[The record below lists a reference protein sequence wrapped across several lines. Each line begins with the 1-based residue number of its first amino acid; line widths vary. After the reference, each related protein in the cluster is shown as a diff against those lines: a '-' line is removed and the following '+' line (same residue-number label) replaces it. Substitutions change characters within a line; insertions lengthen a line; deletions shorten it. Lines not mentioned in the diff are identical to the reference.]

1 MTILTKKLEKYSKL
15 KAHASLINT
24 HIRAVSNEIPTLM
37 PDGKRNISTVQQL
50 AKKASVN
57 LSQCANYLVFN
68 DYYTI
73 DKLKLVK
80 ARTCKMHLL
89 CSFCAARR
97 ASKQVEKN
105 GSRIK
110 KIMAENPHLIP
121 VMITFTVKNGE
132 NLEERY
138 NHLKKGFRSFQ
149 MKRKDAKRGKT
160 KTELSKIAGAMFS
173 YEVTNKGNGW
183 HPHVHM
189 IALLD
194 SYIDQKELSREWKKI
209 TKDSSV
215 VDIRKIKNKSSDS
228 ISIDD
233 ALLEVF
239 KYSVKFHDLEPEK
252 TWEAYLVLKG
262 KNLLGCFGNLY
273 GVIVEPET
281 LLDETLDDLP
291 YIEIFSV
298 YSNEAGGYVKKTST
312 KREPDSI
319 TGRHDRNKPHTSIR
333 SVKGE
338 GTLKRPDN
346 PLSKKVLI
354 PLPQI
359 RNLKSTSTRI
369 DQYLEENFV
378 LQDKSI

>member
-1 MTILTKKLEKYSKL
+1 MTIISKKIEKKSKQ
-15 KAHASLINT
+15 KTHASLINS
-24 HIRAVSNEIPTLM
+24 HLRAVSNEIPTLM
-37 PDGKRNISTVQQL
+37 PDGKRNISTLSKV
-50 AKKASVN
+50 AKKAFIN

-68 DYYTI
+68 HYHTI
-73 DKLKLVK
+73 DQVKLVK

-89 CSFCAARR
+89 CSFCASSR

-105 GSRIK
+105 GIRIK

-121 VMITFTVKNGE
+121 VMITLTVKNGE

-138 NHLKKGFRSFQ
+138 EHIKKSFRSLQ
-149 MKRKDAKRGKT
+149 MKRKDAKRGKST
-160 KTELSKIAGAMFS
+160 TEFSKISGSMFS

-183 HPHVHM
+183 HPHIHM

-215 VDIRKIKNKSSDS
+215 VDIRKIKNKSPDS

-239 KYSVKFHDLEPEK
+239 KYAVKFHDLEPEQ
-252 TWEAYLVLKG
+252 TWQAYLVLKG
-262 KNLLGCFGNLY
+262 KNLLGSFGTLY
-273 GVIVEPET
+273 GTVVEPES

-291 YIEIFSV
+291 YTEMFYV
-298 YSNEAGGYVKKTST
+298 YSKKSQQYEL
-312 KREPDSI
+312 KSSEIKQPDSI

-333 SVKGE
+333 ALKGE

-346 PLSKKVLI
+346 PLSKAVLI

-359 RNLKSTSTRI
+359 RNLKSSLTRI
-369 DQYLEENFV
+369 DKYFEENFIQQGV
-378 LQDKSI
+378 K

>member
-1 MTILTKKLEKYSKL
+1 MDILTKKLSKYSKL

-24 HIRAVSNEIPTLM
+24 HIRAVYNEIPTLM
-37 PDGKRNISTVQQL
+37 PDGKRNISAVQQL

-89 CSFCAARR
+89 CPFCAARR

-105 GSRIK
+105 GTRIK

-121 VMITFTVKNGE
+121 VMITLTVKNGE

-138 NHLKKGFRSFQ
+138 EHLKKSFQALQ
-149 MKRKDAKRGKT
+149 MKRKDAHRGK
-160 KTELSKIAGAMFS
+160 SKSEFSKVAGSMFS

-215 VDIRKIKNKSSDS
+215 VDIRKIKNKSPDS

-239 KYSVKFHDLEPEK
+239 KYAVKFHDLEPEQ
-252 TWEAYLVLKG
+252 TWQAYLALKG

-281 LLDETLDDLP
+281 LLDEVLEDLP
-291 YIEIFSV
+291 YIERFNV
-298 YSNEAGGYVKKTST
+298 YSKKAGEYVEKTSI

-333 SVKGE
+333 SLKGE

-346 PLSKKVLI
+346 LPSKAVLI

-369 DQYLEENFV
+369 DQYFEENF
-378 LQDKSI
+378 I